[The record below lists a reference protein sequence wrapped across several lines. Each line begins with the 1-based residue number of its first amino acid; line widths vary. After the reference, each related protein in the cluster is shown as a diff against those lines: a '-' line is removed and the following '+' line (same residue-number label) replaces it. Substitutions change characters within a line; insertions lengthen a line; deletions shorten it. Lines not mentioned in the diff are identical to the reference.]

1 MMLTLTW
8 WTIILTCHYLIK
20 GLKSDG
26 RTSTR
31 FDVSQPIN
39 LRPSDWIFYPQSTFS
54 SVWILSSV
62 LINTQIDQL
71 EHINIWQGRPKTY
84 FTYKWWPGTHIYIN
98 VTHWRN
104 NRDLICNVYNFM
116 LQNLSNFTQSL
127 FIFAKLW
134 IFRFY
139 SSFWILSCFPFIF
152 ISILLREWTACCV

>member
-104 NRDLICNVYNFM
+104 DRDLICITLTGLHWNYWV
-116 LQNLSNFTQSL
+116 
-127 FIFAKLW
+127 KL
-134 IFRFY
+134 Y
-139 SSFWILSCFPFIF
+139 SSVSTSISKRRFNIFVRLCDGSSIILIIINLMTINNSG
-152 ISILLREWTACCV
+152 

>member
-104 NRDLICNVYNFM
+104 DRDLICIT
-116 LQNLSNFTQSL
+116 LTDLHSKGWIHTEWRKWKKQIIRKLSV
-127 FIFAKLW
+127 
-134 IFRFY
+134 
-139 SSFWILSCFPFIF
+139 ILEFKC
-152 ISILLREWTACCV
+152 EGVCHVVV